1 MRKINI
7 TAISVTLI
15 LLLTLPITAM
25 GGKMY
30 RWVDAEGRVQYSD
43 RVPPE
48 QQARG
53 HSRLDKSGVE
63 LETSGAAK
71 SKEEIQKELA
81 REKALKRLRA
91 EQQRLIDQQKAAD
104 RVLLRTFRSEDD
116 IKMARDGKLTAIDV
130 HIQVIRG
137 NIKRLKNRLE
147 DLQKGAADMER
158 QGRTPPKNYLNDMTS
173 LHQQIKDAY
182 ASIIVKERNK
192 DAIWINHEDDLQ
204 RFRTL
209 KRLQP
214 EKPGITPSQQ
224 TASLLETVVQCP
236 DTKSCD
242 LAWKKAS
249 AYVEQHATTRLHLTS
264 NIILLTRTPRQN
276 DEFSLTVSRIANK
289 EGTGAEIF
297 LDLQC
302 KNSRGGKQFCQT
314 EKIKNIRNNFHSALT
329 P

>member
-1 MRKINI
+1 MHKMN
-7 TAISVTLI
+7 TTVISITLI
-15 LLLTLPITAM
+15 LLLALPISAM

-48 QQARG
+48 QQAKG
-53 HSRLDKSGVE
+53 HSRLDKSGIE
-63 LETSGAAK
+63 LETVEAAK
-71 SKEEIQKELA
+71 SKEEVQKELA

-91 EQQRLIDQQKAAD
+91 EQQRLIDKQKAAD

-147 DLQKGAADMER
+147 ELQKGAADMER
-158 QGRTPPKNYLNDMTS
+158 QGRTPSKNYLHDMTS

-192 DAIWINHEDDLQ
+192 DTIWVNHEDDLQ

-209 KRLQP
+209 KKLQP

-236 DTKSCD
+236 DTESCN
-242 LAWKKAS
+242 LAWKKAN
-249 AYVEQHATTRLHLTS
+249 AYVELHATTRLQLAS
-264 NIILLTRTPRQN
+264 DIILLTRAPMQN

-302 KNSRGGKQFCQT
+302 KNSSAGKAFCQS
-314 EKIKNIRNNFHSALT
+314 EKVKSIRRNFRPALT